1 MFALG
6 QKQTSEDVQA
16 MPALP
21 PKADFRQRSGL
32 SEFQEFDRF
41 PRAYAAT
48 GIPIRPS
55 LGRTSREHHVS
66 GAPASLAPPT
76 RDSAECRVD
85 LFHMAKIDIALV

>member
-1 MFALG
+1 
-6 QKQTSEDVQA
+6 

-55 LGRTSREHHVS
+55 LGRTSREH
-66 GAPASLAPPT
+66 PCIRRT
-76 RDSAECRVD
+76 RQPSTADARQRRMPGRSISHGED
-85 LFHMAKIDIALV
+85 